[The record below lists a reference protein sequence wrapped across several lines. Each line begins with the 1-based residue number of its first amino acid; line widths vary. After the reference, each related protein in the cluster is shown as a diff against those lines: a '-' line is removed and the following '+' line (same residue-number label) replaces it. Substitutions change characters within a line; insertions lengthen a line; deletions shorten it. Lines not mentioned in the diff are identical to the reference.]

1 MTAFTLG
8 RKTIINEGAMEYDWV
23 RQLVSEG
30 TEKDNA
36 ICSIQKC
43 FGGDQETALIFY
55 KIAVGDCSPGVLL
68 THLSITDWQDNDVYQ
83 QPRRYDNL
91 Q

>member
-1 MTAFTLG
+1 MAAFTLG
-8 RKTIINEGAMEYDWV
+8 RKTIINEGALEYDWV

-30 TEKDNA
+30 TEKENA
-36 ICSIQKC
+36 ISSIQKC
-43 FGGDQETALIFY
+43 FGGDEETALIFY

-68 THLSITDWQDNDVYQ
+68 THLSITDWQDCDVYMEA
-83 QPRRYDNL
+83 RRYDNV